1 MSSPTGKIR
10 SYRKGAAIS
19 DSDDKPRWL
28 REIQDS
34 MDRAS
39 AAFRHAW
46 EATRDDRASAL
57 DTARNAAR
65 ELGELFDQGITAARE
80 RWEATQPTGETTEEE

>member
-1 MSSPTGKIR
+1 MSE
-10 SYRKGAAIS
+10 
-19 DSDDKPRWL
+19 SDDKPRWL
-28 REIQDS
+28 RDVQDA

-46 EATRDDRASAL
+46 EATRDERAAAL

-65 ELGELFDQGITAARE
+65 ELGDLFDQGITAARE
-80 RWEATQPTGETTEEE
+80 RWEASQTASTEEE